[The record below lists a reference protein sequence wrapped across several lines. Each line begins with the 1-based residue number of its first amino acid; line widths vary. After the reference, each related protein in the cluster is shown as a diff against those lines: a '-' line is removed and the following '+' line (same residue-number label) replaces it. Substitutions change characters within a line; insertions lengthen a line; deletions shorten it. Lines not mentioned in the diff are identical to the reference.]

1 MQRVLPILYELIV
14 YELIVDVV
22 LVSTFVWATVFV
34 SVP

>member
-1 MQRVLPILYELIV
+1 MERVLPILYEI
-14 YELIVDVV
+14 IVDVV

>member
-1 MQRVLPILYELIV
+1 MERVLPIL

-22 LVSTFVWATVFV
+22 LVSTFVCSTVFV

>member
-1 MQRVLPILYELIV
+1 MERVLPIL

>member
-1 MQRVLPILYELIV
+1 MEGVLPIL